1 MFDLMIA
8 TDAVQRRSRQAFS
21 SAPKRRLVRVRV
33 NAAAR
38 LRALADRLEPVGAG
52 RSSEPAGAYQR

>member
-8 TDAVQRRSRQAFS
+8 TDAVQRRTQQAYS
-21 SAPKRRLVRVRV
+21 SAPKRRLTRMRI

-52 RSSEPAGAYQR
+52 RSSEPAGAYRR